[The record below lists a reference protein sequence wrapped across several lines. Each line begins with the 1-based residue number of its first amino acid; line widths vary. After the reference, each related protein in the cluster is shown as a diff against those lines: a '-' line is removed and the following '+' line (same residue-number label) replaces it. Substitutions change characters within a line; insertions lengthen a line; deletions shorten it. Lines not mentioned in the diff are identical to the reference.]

1 MENKMEVMEDDY
13 NDNEI
18 DDISYM
24 GFSTKAE
31 ETDPFSFVKISSLSP
46 KMKRKAAKLEKKH
59 EGADGTESKYID
71 PERVSGYSLYDIVS
85 PPYDLDTLAGL
96 YDQSAIHYAAIN
108 ARVMNTVGLGYE
120 FTETL
125 KARRRIEKAQGN
137 EEKIAR
143 LRQSQQDLKE
153 SIDEIF
159 ENLNVEETLIE
170 TLVRVWQD
178 VLTVGNGYLEVG
190 RNNSGQIGYIG
201 HVPATLV
208 RVRRKRDG
216 YVQIA
221 KSNKIQAV
229 FFRQFQ
235 DKETLDP
242 INNDPKPNELI
253 HFKIYSPNN
262 SYYGVPAAVSAATA
276 IIGDKFAKEYNI
288 DYFENK
294 AIPRYA
300 IILKGAK
307 LSNKSKQEL
316 VNYFRTEVKGRNHGT
331 LVIPIPASIGS
342 DADIKFEKLEAGVQ
356 DSSFDKYR
364 KSNRDEILVANRVP
378 APKVGVYDNANLAV
392 SRDADKSFKM
402 QVIGPDQAVIEKKLN
417 RLMLEFTDLVQ
428 LRLKKIDLI
437 DEDIQS
443 RINDRYLRTEVI
455 TPNEVRNQIGLPER
469 FDGDFVLPFP
479 TNIKKEQNDAAAN
492 DVGAPI
498 GNSNNAASDPPKSPT
513 GDGATSD
520 PRADGAQAE
529 RGQNQDS
536 GVNNDSTSKFNQ
548 GDWNE

>member
-1 MENKMEVMEDDY
+1 MENKMQIAEETPSDD
-13 NDNEI
+13 EI
-18 DDISYM
+18 DDIAYM
-24 GFSTKAE
+24 GFSSKT
-31 ETDPFSFVKISSLSP
+31 ETADPFNFVKIENLSP
-46 KMKRKAAKLEKKH
+46 KMKRKAFRLNKKY
-59 EGADGTESKYID
+59 ESEDGVKSKFVD
-71 PERVSGYSLYDIVS
+71 PEVVSGYSLYDIVT

-120 FTETL
+120 FVETL
-125 KARRRIEKAQGN
+125 KAKRKIEKAQGSD
-137 EEKIAR
+137 EKMLKI
-143 LRQSQQDLKE
+143 RQQLQDLKE
-153 SIDEIF
+153 EMDETF
-159 ENLNVEETLIE
+159 EKLNIEETLIE

-178 VLTVGNGYLEVG
+178 VLSVGNGYLEVG
-190 RNNSGQIGYIG
+190 RNNSGKIGYIG

-216 YVQIA
+216 FVQIA
-221 KSNKIQAV
+221 KTNKIQAV

-235 DKETLDP
+235 DTETPDP
-242 INNDPKPNELI
+242 INNDSKPNELI

-262 SYYGVPAAVSAATA
+262 NYYGIPSAVSAAAA
-276 IIGDKFAKEYNI
+276 IVGDKFAKEYNI

-316 VNYFRTEVKGRNHGT
+316 INYFRNEVKGRNHGT
-331 LVIPIPASIGS
+331 LVIPLPASLGS
-342 DADIKFEKLEAGVQ
+342 NTDIKFEKLEAGVQ
-356 DSSFDKYR
+356 DASFDKYR

-402 QVIGPDQAVIEKKLN
+402 QVIGPDQSIIEKKLN
-417 RLMLEFTDLVQ
+417 RIVAEFTDL
-428 LRLKKIDLI
+428 LSIRLKKIDLV

-443 RINDRYLRTEVI
+443 RINDRYLRTEVL
-455 TPNEVRNQIGLPER
+455 TPNEVRGQIGLPER
-469 FDGDFVLPFP
+469 QDGDGVLPFP
-479 TNIKKEQNDAAAN
+479 TNIKKEEIENN
-492 DVGAPI
+492 ITKPGAPV
-498 GNSNNAASDPPKSPT
+498 GNSNNSASDPPKSPV
-513 GDGATSD
+513 GNGATSD

-529 RGQNQDS
+529 RGENQDS
-536 GVNNDSTSKFNQ
+536 GTNNDSVS
-548 GDWNE
+548 

>member
-1 MENKMEVMEDDY
+1 MENKMQVVEEILLDD
-13 NDNEI
+13 EL
-18 DDISYM
+18 DDITYM
-24 GFSTKAE
+24 GFANKTE
-31 ETDPFSFVKISSLSP
+31 TTDPFNFVKIENLSP
-46 KMKRKAAKLEKKH
+46 KMKRKAVRLSKKY
-59 EGADGTESKYID
+59 ESEDGVQSKFVD
-71 PERVSGYSLYDIVS
+71 PEVVNGYSLYDIVT
-85 PPYDLDTLAGL
+85 PPYDLDILAGL
-96 YDQSAIHYAAIN
+96 YDQSAIHYASIN

-120 FTETL
+120 FVETL
-125 KARRRIEKAQGN
+125 KAKRKMEKAHGNDEKMLKIRQGY
-137 EEKIAR
+137 
-143 LRQSQQDLKE
+143 QDLKE
-153 SIDEIF
+153 EMDEIF
-159 ENLNVEETLIE
+159 EKLNVEETLIE

-178 VLTVGNGYLEVG
+178 VLAVGNGYLEIG
-190 RNNSGQIGYIG
+190 RNNSGKIGYIG

-216 YVQIA
+216 FVQIA
-221 KSNKIQAV
+221 KTNKIQAV

-235 DKETLDP
+235 DTKTPDP
-242 INNDPKPNELI
+242 INNDSKPNELI

-262 SYYGVPAAVSAATA
+262 NYYGIPAAVSAAAA
-276 IIGDKFAKEYNI
+276 IVGDKFAKEYNI

-316 VNYFRTEVKGRNHGT
+316 INYFRNEVKGRNHGT
-331 LVIPIPASIGS
+331 LVIPLPASLGS
-342 DADIKFEKLEAGVQ
+342 NTDIKFEKLEAGVQ
-356 DSSFDKYR
+356 DASFDKYR

-402 QVIGPDQAVIEKKLN
+402 QVIGPDQSIIEKKLN
-417 RLMLEFTDLVQ
+417 RIVAEFTDL
-428 LRLKKIDLI
+428 LSIHLKKIDLV

-443 RINDRYLRTEVI
+443 RINDRYLRTEVL

-469 FDGDFVLPFP
+469 YDGDDVLPFP
-479 TNIKKEQNDAAAN
+479 TNIKKEEIENNIASP
-492 DVGAPI
+492 GAPV
-498 GNSNNAASDPPKSPT
+498 GNSNNSASEPPKSPT

-529 RGQNQDS
+529 RGENQDS
-536 GVNNDSTSKFNQ
+536 GTNNDSVK
-548 GDWNE
+548 